1 MKGAWKGWLGSLV
14 PGIITVAVVFGPSKV
29 TIASKLGAQYGSSL
43 LWIIILTIFF
53 MAVYTN
59 IAARIGIATHS
70 SLLATI
76 RKKWGNAGA
85 GIIGLGVFAV
95 CTSFQIGN
103 VVGAGIAIGE
113 LTHTSG
119 KPWIIIISLIAIA
132 LLFARR
138 FYALLSKVMIGIVL
152 LMLFS
157 FLVTCILSHPSFDEV
172 LTGFVPGLPQGSE
185 SLVIAFVASTF
196 SLVAAFYQSYLVQQ
210 RANALDKEARL
221 GMKDRSF
228 TGMLML
234 GIMSAAVMLC
244 AASVLHPRG
253 IAVQSAKDM
262 GKALEPLFG
271 LRASQL
277 FLLGLFAS
285 SFSALVGNSVLG
297 GTIFSDAMKWGY
309 SMEQT
314 KVKICIAVI
323 ILLGALLAYIFGAMP
338 LQMIVF
344 AQGITI
350 LVVPVIGLAL
360 LLVSNDKALMGKW
373 KNNTFQNMSAG
384 IGLLLI
390 LVLAGMNIKTLFFK

>member
-1 MKGAWKGWLGSLV
+1 MKGAWKGWPGSLV

-43 LWIIILTIFF
+43 LWVIVLTIFF
-53 MAVYTN
+53 MAIYTN
-59 IAARIGIATHS
+59 MAARIGIATHK
-70 SLLATI
+70 SLLTTI
-76 RKKWGNAGA
+76 REKWGNAGA
-85 GIIGLGVFAV
+85 GLIGLGVFAV

-103 VVGAGIAIGE
+103 AVGAGIAIGE
-113 LTHTSG
+113 LTHTSS
-119 KPWIIIISLIAIA
+119 KPWIIIISGIAIA
-132 LLFARR
+132 LLFARK

-157 FLVTCILSHPSFDEV
+157 FLVTYILSHPSINEIV
-172 LTGFVPGLPQGSE
+172 SGFNPGLPAGAE
-185 SLVIAFVASTF
+185 TLVIAFVASTF

-210 RANALDKEARL
+210 RANNLSVEARS
-221 GMKDRSF
+221 GMKDRSL

-234 GIMSAAVMLC
+234 GLMSAAVMLC

-253 IAVQSAKDM
+253 MVVQSAKDM

-297 GTIFSDAMKWGY
+297 GTIFSDAVKWGY
-309 SMEQT
+309 SMDQRR
-314 KVKICIAVI
+314 VKICIAVI
-323 ILLGALLAYIFGAMP
+323 ISLGAMLAFIFGAMP

-350 LVVPVIGLAL
+350 LIVPVIGLAL
-360 LLVSNDKALMGKW
+360 LLISNDAAVMGKW
-373 KNNTFQNMSAG
+373 KNNAFQTISAV

-390 LVLAGMNIKTLFFK
+390 LVLAGINIKTLFFK

>member
-221 GMKDRSF
+221 GMKDRSL

>member
-1 MKGAWKGWLGSLV
+1 M
-14 PGIITVAVVFGPSKV
+14 
-29 TIASKLGAQYGSSL
+29 
-43 LWIIILTIFF
+43 
-53 MAVYTN
+53 
-59 IAARIGIATHS
+59 AARIGMATQK
-70 SLLATI
+70 SLLTTI
-76 RKKWGNAGA
+76 REKWGNAGA
-85 GIIGLGVFAV
+85 GLIGLGVFAV

-103 VVGAGIAIGE
+103 AVGAGIAIGE
-113 LTHTSG
+113 LTHTAS
-119 KPWIIIISLIAIA
+119 KPWSIVISLIAIA

-157 FLVTCILSHPSFDEV
+157 FLVTCMVSHPSFTEII
-172 LTGFVPGLPQGSE
+172 TGFKPGIPPGSDT
-185 SLVIAFVASTF
+185 LVIAFVASTF

-210 RANALDKEARL
+210 RAAALSNEARL
-221 GMKDRSF
+221 AMKDRSL

-244 AASVLHPRG
+244 AAAVLHPRG

-271 LRASQL
+271 LRAAQL

-297 GTIFSDAMKWGY
+297 GTIFSDAVQWGY
-309 SMEQT
+309 SMDQ
-314 KVKICIAVI
+314 KRVKGCIAVI
-323 ILLGALLAYIFGAMP
+323 IALGAILAYSFGAMP

-350 LVVPVIGLAL
+350 LIVPVIGLAL
-360 LLVSNDKALMGKW
+360 LLISNDGAVMGKW
-373 KNNTFQNMSAG
+373 KNNAFQTISACA
-384 IGLLLI
+384 GLLLI
-390 LVLAGMNIKTLFFK
+390 LVLAGINIKTLFFK